1 MKHIAI
7 SFVLP
12 FMFFCTCGTNTSKN
26 EITAEMV
33 YESVSNYC
41 HSFFQFFSL
50 LWLNATSNVF
60 VLSINLNH
68 SQNWDTKIT
77 NMQQSTTISDLY
89 FNVFTQINGAK

>member
-12 FMFFCTCGTNTSKN
+12 FMFFGSCGTNTSKN
-26 EITAEMV
+26 EITAEMA
-33 YESVSNYC
+33 YEGVCNYC

-50 LWLNATSNVF
+50 LWLNTTSNAF
-60 VLSINLNH
+60 VLSINPNH
-68 SQNWDTKIT
+68 SQNLGTKIT